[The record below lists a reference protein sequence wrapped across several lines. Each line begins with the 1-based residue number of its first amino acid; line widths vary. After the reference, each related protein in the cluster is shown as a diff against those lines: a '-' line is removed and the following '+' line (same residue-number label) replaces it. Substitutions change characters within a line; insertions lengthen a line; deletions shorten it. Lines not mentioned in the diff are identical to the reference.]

1 MLLISILLL
10 KMLAFTADTN
20 KRTIDEYL
28 NEQAILL
35 TYSATEYAMLAISGK
50 DRTAGCITTINSTYP
65 SSSSPIFQITTNIKY
80 IWSNNAALPD
90 RSGAIDSSCTG
101 YIDSL
106 LTPESHGAALIDVI
120 VTTDSSLG
128 LDEPIRFHRRTLQKL

>member
-1 MLLISILLL
+1 
-10 KMLAFTADTN
+10 MLAFTSDTN

-50 DRTAGCITTINSTYP
+50 DRTAGCITSISSTYP
-65 SSSSPIFQITTNIKY
+65 SSGSPIFQITTNIQY
-80 IWSNNAALPD
+80 IWSDDAALPD
-90 RSGAIDSSCTG
+90 RSSSIHSSCRG
-101 YIDSL
+101 YIDNL
-106 LTPESHGAALIDVI
+106 VTPESHGAALIDVV

-128 LDEPIRFHRRTLQKL
+128 LNEPIRFHRRTLQKL